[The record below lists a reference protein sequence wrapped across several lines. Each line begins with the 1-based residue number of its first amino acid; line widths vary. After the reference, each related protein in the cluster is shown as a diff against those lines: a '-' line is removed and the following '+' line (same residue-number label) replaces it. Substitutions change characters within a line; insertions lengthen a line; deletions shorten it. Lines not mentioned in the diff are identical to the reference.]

1 MKLEMRPRKARS
13 SLGEPA
19 SFAAEPRREGAK
31 PSAPSTLDFCSGSTI
46 ERFRER
52 RQFITQRH
60 TQHRQDALQQTHLRT
75 FCRHAVY
82 CNFEILTFFA
92 APQATVSQHRNFA
105 HKLHETLSH
114 RMTTQ
119 NISLRSLI
127 TFRNSHN
134 RTIILAGNSR
144 ADMSCFQL
152 QHQIQ
157 QGQSHQDSRWRA
169 PLPSHQEEGHRSQVR

>member
-1 MKLEMRPRKARS
+1 MKLEIHPRKARS
-13 SLGEPA
+13 SLGVPA
-19 SFAAEPRREGAK
+19 TFAAKPRREGAK

-75 FCRHAVY
+75 FWRHAVL
-82 CNFEILTFFA
+82 CNFDILTLFA

-105 HKLHETLSH
+105 RNYTTRFRTKQQCKIPISH
-114 RMTTQ
+114 RFT
-119 NISLRSLI
+119 I
-127 TFRNSHN
+127 FRKSHN
-134 RTIILAGNSR
+134 RTILLVENRR

-152 QHQIQ
+152 QHQVQ

-169 PLPSHQEEGHRSQVR
+169 PLPSHQEEGYRSQVR